1 MRYFDRLLNFFT
13 SSYLNNTRFHH
24 STLGYLKIFFERNN
38 KLKSTFSSLGNV
50 FRNSKWSDLKVQN
63 IKTSFIKSWST
74 YFLTILLLSLFIL
87 PFFGTYCGGLVTYYV
102 PLLGELYE
110 LFSFAWTHCEDLAK
124 ALLISVFS
132 TWSYQ
137 KSFFLSS
144 ITQNQKH
151 VYNTVNPSINKF
163 ESKVYSQNNISLS
176 GNATKNHAPIEMMYC
191 LAQATKQLGNLKQAP
206 NSVTDFS
213 KIHLDS
219 WNIDDC
225 LESDFCPVT
234 SYNNFLGLSNLEY
247 SYTATPKDTF
257 AIHQLDIESSNLNK
271 ISSYNIALSLTGLNT
286 QEALKASKE
295 DRWLLRNSLLSE
307 NLIINS
313 NAFTQSKKL
322 LGVNFLSS
330 DIASKN
336 VWTSTKLNS
345 VGNENTSNFLS
356 NLQEL
361 FINQPVAGD
370 KLSHA
375 PHLSNSMT
383 NFDLFENSRM
393 WLTKKYFFTNQLKNN
408 TVKLS
413 TLQGN
418 NNSNHSGSNEQLFNI
433 LVNTQSQNINAQLH
447 NLVLTL
453 ESSNVKIQPSTNS
466 TLFDLHVGS
475 GDLDLLKLNNLSF
488 INKVTYSTS
497 NNNLNYFTVLPYSSF
512 PTPIKL
518 GFVRK

>member
-74 YFLTILLLSLFIL
+74 YFLTIMLVILFIF
-87 PFFGTYCGGLVTYYV
+87 PFFGTYYGGTMTYYV
-102 PLLGELYE
+102 PLLGEVYE
-110 LFSFAWTHCEDLAK
+110 LISFAWTHCEDLLK
-124 ALLISVFS
+124 AFLISVFS
-132 TWSYQ
+132 TWSYLKSLLANNIAQ
-137 KSFFLSS
+137 K
-144 ITQNQKH
+144 QKH
-151 VYNTVNPSINKF
+151 VYSSITLSDNKLGP
-163 ESKVYSQNNISLS
+163 KLHNHTNISLS
-176 GNATKNHAPIEMMYC
+176 GNAAKNHAPIEMMYC
-191 LAQATKQLGNLKQAP
+191 LAHATKQLGNLKQAP
-206 NSVTDFS
+206 STLTDFS
-213 KIHLDS
+213 KIHFDS

-225 LESDFCPVT
+225 LDSDFCPIT
-234 SYNNFLGLSNLEY
+234 NYSKFLEVSALEY
-247 SYTATPKDTF
+247 SYTATPKQTF
-257 AIHQLDIESSNLNK
+257 TIHQLDIESSNLNK
-271 ISSYNIALSLTGLNT
+271 ISSYNVALSLTGLNT

-336 VWTSTKLNS
+336 VWTSTKLNGA
-345 VGNENTSNFLS
+345 GNESTSNFLS

-361 FINQPVAGD
+361 FINQPVASD
-370 KLSHA
+370 KLTHA
-375 PHLSNSMT
+375 PHLSNNMT

-408 TVKLS
+408 TVSLS
-413 TLQGN
+413 SVQGN
-418 NNSNHSGSNEQLFNI
+418 AHVSPGSNEHLFNI
-433 LVNTQSQNINAQLH
+433 LVNTQSQNLNAQLY

-453 ESSNVKIQPSTNS
+453 SSVDGNVQISNAS
-466 TLFDLHVGS
+466 AVFDIHVGS
-475 GDLDLLKLNNLSF
+475 GDMDLLKLNNLSF
-488 INKVTYSTS
+488 VNKLTYSTS
-497 NNNLNYFTVLPYSSF
+497 NNNLNYFTVLPYTSI
-512 PTPIKL
+512 TGLNTL
-518 GFVRK
+518 GFSKK